1 MISFKTF
8 ISEKHLTPNELKKRE
23 EIAKSM
29 EKENPSMPMDK
40 KMAIATATAKKVTEA
55 VNGKK
60 SSGGVGKDLD
70 GLRNHSEWDPDKY
83 QQLKNQG
90 LKHASIKKVWDDLA
104 SAKKQVH
111 TQVVAQIEKQN
122 KEKEQ
127 AAKTAKK
134 LTGAKKPA
142 KSKK

>member
-1 MISFKTF
+1 MAKGVKQMINFKNYLKLEEVF
-8 ISEKHLTPNELKKRE
+8 GKPN
-23 EIAKSM
+23 A
-29 EKENPSMPMDK
+29 
-40 KMAIATATAKKVTEA
+40 
-55 VNGKK
+55 K

-90 LKHASIKKVWDDLA
+90 LKHTSIKKVWDDLA

-111 TQVVAQIEKQN
+111 SQVVAQVEKQN

-134 LTGAKKPA
+134 LTGAKK
-142 KSKK
+142 SKK